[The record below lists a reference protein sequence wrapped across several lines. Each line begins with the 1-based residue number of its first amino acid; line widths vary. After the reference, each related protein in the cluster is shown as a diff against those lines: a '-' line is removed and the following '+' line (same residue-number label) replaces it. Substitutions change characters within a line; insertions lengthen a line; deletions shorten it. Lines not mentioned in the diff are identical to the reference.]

1 MFKRSLSKQVLSET
15 VAAPGQHCFY
25 ASLHALL
32 LRQGVYTDE
41 ADLYFLCNGL
51 SISYKGNFDHF
62 GLRPMSDLLAQWSAN
77 TQVEVKHVTL
87 MQNKELQDGESD
99 KRNDFL
105 ILQDWSIALAN
116 GKSILLHLQSDHLD
130 FHPVYQ
136 SNPGKGHV
144 IQLYGLDMRQDVAYV
159 SDHFLLEESGNV
171 LSYSGKTNLALLL
184 EGIEEYAYLN
194 GDPAEEISM
203 RQVIQACDR
212 HLEQFLQESWSAY
225 AVLFCDL
232 DRLLLMNDEEF
243 RQSCDTLYYQL
254 RIESLMH
261 LLQYTEQFIGR
272 YQGLMSNEHGA
283 YQLRED
289 IYELRQL
296 WKRHLL
302 QLYKIGLRTNRDK
315 LPDYIQHSLRL
326 LADLKA
332 LLERM
337 KTMVTHIHL

>member
-1 MFKRSLSKQVLSET
+1 MFKRSLSKQVLPET
-15 VAAPGQHCFY
+15 VGAPGQHCFY

-51 SISYKGNFDHF
+51 SISYKGNFDSF
-62 GLRPMSDLLAQWSAN
+62 GLRPMADLLSQWSAN
-77 TQVEVKHVTL
+77 TQVEVKHVTIDPAL
-87 MQNKELQDGESD
+87 S

-105 ILQDWSIALAN
+105 ILQDWSNALEN
-116 GKSILLHLQSDHLD
+116 GKSILLHLQSHCLN

-136 SNPGKGHV
+136 NNPSKGHV
-144 IQLYGLDMRQDVAYV
+144 IQLYGLDMKQDEAYV
-159 SDHFLLEESGNV
+159 SDHFLLEESGHV
-171 LSYSGKTNLALLL
+171 LSYNGKTNLTLLL
-184 EGIEEYAYLN
+184 EGITEYAYLN
-194 GDPAEEISM
+194 SDPAEELSVQ
-203 RQVIQACDR
+203 QVIQACDR

-232 DRLLLMNDEEF
+232 DRLLEMEDESF

-261 LLQYTEQFIGR
+261 LLQYTEQFMSR
-272 YQGLMSNEHGA
+272 YEGLMGSEHGT

-289 IYELRQL
+289 IHELRQT

-302 QLYKIGLRTNRDK
+302 QLYKIGLRVNREK
-315 LPDYIQHSLRL
+315 VTDYIQHSLRL
-326 LADLKA
+326 LAELKT

-337 KTMVTHIHL
+337 RMTVYQIRL